1 MDSASDLLIF
11 KMRGVTQP
19 VPEQQTVA
27 QKAPINVQPQPQ
39 VAPTKP
45 KRIVSP
51 IKKQTFEEE
60 RAQSSSIYHK
70 EGEDYPNPLS
80 FYKEAIAQ
88 NQVTPA
94 AVQSTAAP
102 RGRADSKA
110 KAKDLFCVAHQ
121 FRHAYAICSYCHRP
135 FCYEDLVEYQ
145 KGYYC
150 IEDIDRATTEYTESL
165 ANEYSVSSLI
175 TSFLLIGAFVLYL
188 YYSNG
193 SLIYTF
199 DYIFYN
205 LVGFFNAINMSYIVI
220 LSTLIVMAVSFVGA
234 FYILLGSK
242 QGHLIASVVSVVAVM
257 LFIYQYI
264 GSGSI
269 YYVIIAAFEFVA
281 FLSAI
286 RSAAAEAQAYSQV
299 YERGPEYGLA
309 YGYGAKY

>member
-1 MDSASDLLIF
+1 MDSSSDLLIF

-19 VPEQQTVA
+19 VVDQQTVA
-27 QKAPINVQPQPQ
+27 QKAPADIQPQA
-39 VAPTKP
+39 VAKP
-45 KRIVSP
+45 KRMPV
-51 IKKQTFEEE
+51 KKETFEEE

-70 EGEDYPNPLS
+70 EGEDYPNPLN
-80 FYKEAIAQ
+80 FYKAAIAQ
-88 NQVTPA
+88 NQA
-94 AVQSTAAP
+94 AQVIQTKP
-102 RGRADSKA
+102 PLKGRADSKA
-110 KAKDLFCVAHQ
+110 RATNLFCVAHQ

-150 IEDIDRATTEYTESL
+150 IEDIDRATTEYAESL
-165 ANEYSVSSLI
+165 ANEYSASSLI

-205 LVGFFNAINMSYIVI
+205 LGGFFNAISISYIVI
-220 LSTLIVMAVSFVGA
+220 LSTLIVMAVSFVAA

-257 LFIYQYI
+257 LFIYQFI

-269 YYVIIAAFEFVA
+269 YYVIIAAFEFVS
-281 FLSAI
+281 FLSAV